1 VLFGREGECERLD
14 RLLADARV
22 GRGAALVLR
31 GDPGVG
37 KTALLDYAIQQAK
50 EFDVL
55 SFTGMESEAELPY
68 SGLHAL
74 LRPIADLISELPE
87 LQGRALRVALA
98 LDEGDPDAF
107 IAAAGTLTLLAE
119 AAERQPLLIA
129 VDDAHWVDK
138 ASIEALL
145 FGARRLDAERIA
157 IVFIVRESVGPF
169 ERHGLAESV
178 VDRIGDDAALQLLGD
193 RWGDQLSIPVAK
205 RLVAETEGNP
215 LALVELSQL
224 LTDQERLGITPLA
237 ESLRVSDGVERSVQR
252 KLAGFPDSTRT
263 AVLLAAVDDVAPEL
277 VDLEALIPAER
288 AGLVRV
294 HPGRVVFVHP
304 LFRSAVYQS
313 ASREQRR
320 DAHRE
325 LAELLTRPGDEDL
338 RAWHLAAAATSP
350 DDTAAEALEAAADR
364 AEARG
369 GVAARARAL
378 ERAAELS
385 PNEHERTRR
394 LVAAADAARVAGQTQ
409 RAQELVES
417 VLPSIDDPLLH
428 SDLIFELWA
437 VSMWRDAPPPIQHLE
452 REAENVASL
461 DPERA
466 AKLLGTAIGLYAERR
481 IDVAEMARVSRQLE
495 PLIPRLGD
503 WWRGRCIGFLAQT
516 RVLSGEP
523 EEARRLF
530 AQIADDP
537 LALTTQVPA
546 LLWLELYDDARL
558 ALNASLELGRATG
571 QALRVA
577 WTQACFG
584 LLETA
589 VDRYPQAIAAA
600 SESLSVADEIEALSV
615 SETALIPLADIAA
628 AQGRVDDGKRA
639 AARLQELGVELE
651 DENSRLWAQHL
662 FAKLEFL
669 EGRYGEA
676 VALLRPLAA
685 RTAEIGIK
693 EPSWIPYGPD
703 LIEAYIRLG
712 HLEDARQE
720 LDQFAAQA
728 AATDRRWA
736 LAAAARCEGLL
747 ASDESFDDAF
757 AEALARHEDL
767 PSRVAE
773 ARTQL
778 CYGERLR
785 RVRRRRDARDQLR
798 AALATFEAVGAVP
811 WANRAR
817 AELEATGEK
826 IPRRDPTAPEKLT
839 PQELQIAL
847 QVAEGKTNREVAAA
861 LFLSPKTVEHH
872 LTHVYRKLEL
882 HSRAELIRLFATD
895 AEIAA
900 VAP

>member
-14 RLLADARV
+14 GLLTDARV
-22 GRGAALVLR
+22 GRGTALVLR

-37 KTALLDYAIQQAK
+37 KTALLQYAIHQAR

-55 SFTGMESEAELPY
+55 SVTGLESEAELPY

-74 LRPIADLISELPE
+74 LRPIADLIPELPE
-87 LQGRALRVALA
+87 LQAHALRVALA

-119 AAERQPLLIA
+119 AADRRPLLIA
-129 VDDAHWVDK
+129 VDDAHWLDR
-138 ASIEALL
+138 ASTDALL
-145 FGARRLDAERIA
+145 FTARRLDAERIA
-157 IVFIVRESVGPF
+157 IVFTVRESVGRF
-169 ERHGLAESV
+169 ERHGLNERAVETLA
-178 VDRIGDDAALQLLGD
+178 DDAALRLLWD
-193 RWGDQLSIPVAK
+193 RWGDQLSLPVAK
-205 RLVAETEGNP
+205 RLVADTGGNP
-215 LALVELSQL
+215 LALVELTQL
-224 LTDQERLGITPLA
+224 LTEEERLGITPLA
-237 ESLRVSDGVERSVQR
+237 EPLRVSDGIERSVQR
-252 KLAGFPDSTRT
+252 KLAAFPDSTRT
-263 AVLLAAVDDVAPEL
+263 AVLLAAVEDVTSEL
-277 VDLEALIPAER
+277 VDPEAFNPAER

-294 HPGRVVFVHP
+294 HSGRVVFVHP

-313 ASREQRR
+313 ATEDERLA
-320 DAHRE
+320 AHRQ
-325 LAELLTRPGDEDL
+325 LAELLSRPGDDDL
-338 RAWHLAAAATSP
+338 RAWHLAAAATRT
-350 DDTAAEALEAAADR
+350 DDIAAQALEAAADR
-364 AEARG
+364 AESRG

-385 PNEHERTRR
+385 TNTHDRTRR
-394 LVAAADAARVAGQTQ
+394 LVAAADAARVAGRTQ

-417 VLPSIDDPLLH
+417 VLPSIADPLLH

-437 VSMWRDAPPPIQHLE
+437 VSMWRDAPPPIEHLE
-452 REAENVASL
+452 REAEQVAPL

-466 AKLLGTAIGLYAERR
+466 ARLLGTAIGLYGERR

-495 PLIPRLGD
+495 PLIPQLGD

-516 RVLSGEP
+516 CVLRGEAD
-523 EEARRLF
+523 EARRLF

-537 LALTTQVPA
+537 LALNTQVPA
-546 LLWLELYDDARL
+546 LLWLELYDDARR
-558 ALNASLELGRATG
+558 ALNASLELGRSTG

-584 LLETA
+584 LLESA
-589 VDRYPQAIAAA
+589 VGRYPQAIAAA
-600 SESLSVADEIEALSV
+600 SEGLSVADEIEAFSV
-615 SETALIPLADIAA
+615 SETALIPLAEVAA
-628 AQGRVDDGKRA
+628 EQGRSDDGKRA

-651 DENSRLWAQHL
+651 DENSWLWSQHL
-662 FAKLEFL
+662 FGKVALL
-669 EGRYGEA
+669 EGKYGEA
-676 VALLRPLAA
+676 VELLRPVAD
-685 RTAEIGIK
+685 RTVEVGVR
-693 EPSWIPYGPD
+693 EPSWIPYGPE
-703 LIEAYIRLG
+703 LIEAYIRFG
-712 HLEDARQE
+712 KLEDARQE

-736 LAAAARCEGLL
+736 LAAAARCEALL
-747 ASDESFDDAF
+747 ASDEGFDDAF

-785 RVRRRRDARDQLR
+785 RVRRRRDAREQLR
-798 AALATFEAVGAVP
+798 AALATFEAVGAGP

-826 IPRRDPTAPEKLT
+826 IARRDPTAPEKLT

-847 QVAEGKTNREVAAA
+847 QVAEGRTNREVAAA

-882 HSRAELIRLFATD
+882 HSRAELIRLFATE